1 VKLAGTR
8 ALSLVEQ
15 LVAQLVVL
23 QVATW
28 VARSAEWTEMMSVDQ
43 LDSEKVELMVAQM
56 GFLTA

>member
-1 VKLAGTR
+1 
-8 ALSLVEQ
+8 LVEQ